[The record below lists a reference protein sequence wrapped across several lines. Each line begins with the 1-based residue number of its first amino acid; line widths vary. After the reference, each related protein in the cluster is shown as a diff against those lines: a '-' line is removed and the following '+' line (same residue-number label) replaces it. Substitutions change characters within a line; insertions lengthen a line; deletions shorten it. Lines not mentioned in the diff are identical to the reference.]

1 MLFGSGG
8 LVGYDD
14 CLTRSRSPVRSR
26 AGVYSFLVLMPGG
39 DCRANQIVSNRR
51 GPPLRRI
58 GSSPMQRRA
67 NGLEV

>member
-26 AGVYSFLVLMPGG
+26 ARVSFAVITEGQWSRGMILASGARGRGFESPLAPLLADREASLV
-39 DCRANQIVSNRR
+39 
-51 GPPLRRI
+51 
-58 GSSPMQRRA
+58 
-67 NGLEV
+67 